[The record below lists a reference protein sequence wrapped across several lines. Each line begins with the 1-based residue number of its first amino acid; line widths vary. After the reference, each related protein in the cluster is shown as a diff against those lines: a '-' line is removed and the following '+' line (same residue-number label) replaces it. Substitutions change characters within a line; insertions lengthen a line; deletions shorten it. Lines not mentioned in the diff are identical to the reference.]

1 MKSLKDTS
9 SLTNSFQ
16 LIAITPPGV
25 LDPTIAIAASR
36 SKGIGIF
43 NLEFAHDP
51 EAALSAIERLV
62 TNAGY
67 PCGIKLNAANSLFNA
82 ALIPNLPASIGI
94 VILTYSNSEK
104 LAQYIRELRAHS
116 RLVFLEALSLEH
128 AQHGYDLK
136 IDGIVAKG
144 NEAAGFIG
152 EKTAFIL
159 FQQIVSNLS
168 LPVWVQGGIGLNTAA
183 ACYAGGAAGIV
194 LDSQLYLTKESP
206 FSNGIKKH
214 LKRVD
219 GSETICLGNKP
230 VLCRIYNRPGLKIDD
245 ASLNIDQQPEH
256 AQDTEYNAVS
266 LLRQYI
272 QKHIAWDEAESSLW
286 PLGQD
291 IAFAASLAQRFGT
304 VGSIVHAIR
313 ETIREHVQ
321 TVKSLKILNEGS
333 PLATSHGTRYPI
345 VQGPMARISDKA
357 AFLAQVAEGGALPM
371 VALSKLRS
379 SEIKEVLSEVK
390 KYIGEH
396 LWGVGLLG
404 FIETDLLKS
413 QIEAIEPFSPK
424 FAIIAGGLPNQVSV
438 LESKGIATYVHVP
451 SPGILD
457 MFVDSGARRFIFEGY
472 ECGGHIGPRSSFVL
486 WETMVEKLLEKFK
499 EGYVP
504 EQFHVLFAG
513 GIHDAL
519 SASMV
524 AAIAAPL
531 AKHGAKVGVQM
542 GTAYLFT
549 EEIVETGALIKG
561 YQKNVL
567 HCSDTCVLEISPGH
581 ALRCCDTPFVRLFE
595 DYKRRLKNEN
605 LPSGEISSQLDKLI
619 IGRSRIASKGVTR
632 NPAFGSKPDSPYKV
646 PVNDR
651 KQQKEGL
658 YMTGQLAALRDKT
671 LRIGEL
677 HYDVSMKSSEML
689 ASLTPLKRSATTEKP
704 SDIAIIGM
712 ASVFPKAGNLWTYW
726 ENILNKVN
734 AISEVPARRWDWKL
748 YFDEDKKARD
758 KIYSRW
764 GGFLDDMSF
773 DPLKYGIPPTSLSS
787 IEPLHLMTLEVV
799 SAALKDAGYETKEFL
814 REKTSV
820 IIGTGT
826 SVGDVGQNYVLRA
839 SLPALFD
846 IDSDEVFK
854 RLNEW
859 TEDSFPGIL
868 MNVLAG
874 RVANRF
880 NLGGINYTIDAA
892 CASSLAALYN
902 AARELENGSSDM
914 VIVGGVDAS
923 QNPFTFTCFSKTNAL
938 SPSGVCRVFD
948 EKADGT
954 VISEGLAILVLKRL
968 EDAER
973 DGDRIYAVLKSIAGS
988 SDGRGTSMTAP
999 RVEGQLLAL
1008 NRAYTKAGFSSADV
1022 ELFEAHGTGTV
1033 VGDQVEAESLIRLLN
1048 KNNAAKQ
1055 SCAVG
1060 SVKSMI
1066 GHAKGAA
1073 GLAGTIKVA
1082 LSLYHKVLPPTLGV
1096 EKPNSK
1102 VDFNNGPLYVNTE
1115 LRPWVG
1121 KKDVPR
1127 RAGVSAFGFGGTNF
1141 HAVIEEYK
1149 GKFMEGEEPAAFQN
1163 WPSELFLWSGQ
1174 SRSEIVSALKML
1186 QSSLEEAGN
1195 LRLGDLAYTFYK
1207 MFKENDKDEG
1217 KHRARLAIVASS
1229 LNDLRE
1235 KLSFAVQSLNDESN
1249 KNVFDRKGIFF
1260 TDEGHGVQG
1269 RVAFLFPGQGSQYA
1283 NMLRESAVFFPEVL
1297 RCFERANTV
1306 LGERFPEGL
1315 SGYIFPPPSFTVE
1328 RESEQKKKLS
1338 ETNIAQPSLGASC
1351 YGIFTLLQKM
1361 GLHADMTAGH
1371 SYGEY
1376 VALAAAGVF
1385 DEDTLY
1391 AISESRG
1398 RFIIEAAQ
1406 GNDLGTMAAVRQSAS
1421 ELKEAIKD
1429 IDGVVIANI
1438 NSPQQTVISGE
1449 RNVIQRVAEL
1459 LKSKD
1464 VQVHL
1469 LPVAGAFH
1477 SHLVA
1482 PAKKLFSDFLKT
1494 IRFNPPE
1501 VEVFS
1506 NSFAEPYGSSPEEIQ
1521 SCLAEHMVRPVEFV
1535 RQIEAMYKRGA
1546 RFFIEVGPGSVLT
1559 NLVKQIL
1566 EGRPVLAVATDIQG
1580 QSSLTQLLRTL
1591 GQLSVNGVQMSLDRL
1606 YQGRNLKTLNLNALE
1621 GETKEK
1627 VSPATY
1633 LVNSKGIFKPGK
1645 VWKERADKGVL
1656 AEYRLKDRR
1665 LSQEPKKEPAKD
1677 KTFKASSERETLRV
1691 PEKHITPQSFFEKL
1705 ENIGAQ
1711 PLTNTDMD
1719 AVMFQ
1724 FQQLMGRFLE
1734 TQKSVMMAYL
1744 QGTSQPGESD
1754 RLGTLVSSQQQVQ
1767 DMLEKGS
1774 YQSQEPATFVP
1785 PAVEESGP
1793 EPSPEKQSEL
1803 AFDSLREE
1811 LIRITSE
1818 RTGYPKEML
1827 NLDSDIEADLG
1838 IDSIKRVEI
1847 MSSFMKYFDDA
1858 AKQKI
1863 QTIMDEISKL
1873 KTLNSI
1879 LQRTSEVIL
1888 PGLQKHEE
1896 VAESAANK
1904 TGEYALPVQNIL
1916 NKDTIQEE
1924 LLRVTSERTGYP
1936 KEMLNL
1942 DSDIEADLGIDSIK
1956 RVEIL
1961 GAFVRSF
1968 PEAERQKFQVSIDE
1982 ISKLRTLRSI
1992 IEKSVDICSPG
2003 DLKSIVS
2010 QTAQVTSDK
2019 ALPPDRSIRKDGDEH
2034 LPRFL
2039 LEPIEAPFPKETLQI
2054 GNGVFLITDDG
2065 GGVADTLAQE
2075 LRRLGGEAVILQM
2088 GSSEI
2093 KDDGTTYSA
2102 DLTDP
2107 LDVNSLITG
2116 IRSKYGP
2123 IAALIHLLP
2132 LGHSVPFSEM
2142 DLNAWRNYLKVEIK
2156 SLFYLAKE
2164 LGADLRDAG
2173 RKNGGW
2179 FLAATALQGKC
2190 FDANKEDC
2198 FVGQAGIAGLIKTL
2212 YHEWPEVKCRVV
2224 HMDLNKTHSILS
2236 EQLIQEITTKDNTFE
2251 VGYEG
2256 SKRFRYLPRLS
2267 NLRQSSVPKI
2277 QIQKDWVIMIT
2288 GGAIGITAEVAYEF
2302 AVKYQPTLVLVGRS
2316 AFPDTESPE
2325 TTELTSPDTLKRALI
2340 NKLGAGGSTP
2350 NPVQVEAAYMRLLKD
2365 REIRQNV
2372 KKMQAAGAN
2381 VEYFQADVRDEQ
2393 SFGGL
2398 IDDIYR
2404 SFGRLDG
2411 IVHGAG
2417 IIEDKLLEDK
2427 KPDSFDRVFDTKT
2440 DSAFILS
2447 RKIRGESLEFAVFFT
2462 SITGT
2467 FGNKGQTDYAAA
2479 NEVVNELAVLLDRKW
2494 KGRIVAINWGPWKK
2508 AGMVTPEVER
2518 QFRERGV
2525 HLITLPAGRRKVDE
2539 ELSYGSKG
2547 DVKIIIG
2554 DGPWGRIAAD
2564 ISPSL
2569 LNEFL
2574 PLLNHTCSSFEFHN
2588 DTLQVQKRLAP
2599 DHDLYLQDHCLDG
2612 KPVLPA
2618 AVAVEIMAEAAKHGW
2633 PDWNI
2638 ASILDVHVFK
2648 GVILDNGVTDVRI
2661 IAKPNGNSDPKKNY
2675 LELDIKISEV
2685 EKPDRISYSSKV
2697 ILNDRVPV
2705 SLVHKFPDASAM
2717 NKFPMSVESAYRKWL
2732 FHGPRFHCIKSI
2744 EGISEKGIIATF
2756 IPSSPDDCLT
2766 EISGSH
2772 WLVDPVMLDGGLQLV
2787 WLWSRANKNMS
2798 ALPSRFKAVHL
2809 FNANNAN
2816 TSSIIRCHL
2825 EIIEGIEGHTVHSNI
2840 YFTDPEG
2847 RVLCMVEDFESS
2859 CSKSL
2864 NRLAV
2869 KETDRLKN

>member
-1 MKSLKDTS
+1 MSLDNILDLKRP
-9 SLTNSFQ
+9 FQ
-16 LIAITPPGV
+16 LVAITPPG
-25 LDPTIAIAASR
+25 LINPGIAIAASR
-36 SKGIGIF
+36 SSGIGIL
-43 NLEFAHDP
+43 NLEFTNDLP
-51 EAALSAIERLV
+51 QALDAIEQLV
-62 TNAGY
+62 YHSKYA
-67 PCGIKLNAANSLFNA
+67 CGIKLSGEDDSFISSI
-82 ALIPNLPASIGI
+82 IPKLPKGISIVVLTHGKPENLAKHVKEIH
-94 VILTYSNSEK
+94 LHN
-104 LAQYIRELRAHS
+104 
-116 RLVFLEALSLEH
+116 RLVFLEVTSLEQAKLGH
-128 AQHGYDLK
+128 ELK
-136 IDGIVAKG
+136 VDGVIAKG
-144 NEAAGFIG
+144 NESAGFIG

-206 FSNGIKKH
+206 FSDGIKKH
-214 LKRVD
+214 LKRMD

-230 VLCRIYNRPGLKIDD
+230 VLCRIYNRPGLKIDE
-245 ASLNIDQQPEH
+245 ASLNIDQQPENTE
-256 AQDTEYNAVS
+256 DTEYNAVS

-272 QKHIAWDEAESSLW
+272 QKYMAWDEAESSLW

-291 IAFAASLAQRFGT
+291 IAFAASLAKRFGT
-304 VGSIVHAIR
+304 VGSILHAIR
-313 ETIREHVQ
+313 ETISEHVQ

-371 VALSKLRS
+371 VALSELRS

-390 KYIGEH
+390 KYLGDH

-404 FIETDLLKS
+404 FIESDLLKS

-499 EGYVP
+499 EGYAP
-504 EQFHVLFAG
+504 EQFHILFAG

-549 EEIVETGALIKG
+549 EEIVETGALVKG

-595 DYKRRLKNEN
+595 DNKRRLKNEN

-619 IGRSRIASKGVTR
+619 LGRARIASKGVTR
-632 NPAFGSKPDSPYKV
+632 NPAYGSKPDLPYKV
-646 PVNDR
+646 PVDDS
-651 KQQKEGL
+651 KQHNEGL
-658 YMTGQLAALRDKT
+658 YMTGQLAAIRDKT
-671 LRIGEL
+671 FSISEL

-689 ASLTPLKRSATTEKP
+689 ASLAPLKSSAITEKP

-712 ASVFPKAGNLWTYW
+712 ASVFPKAGNLRTYW

-799 SAALKDAGYETKEFL
+799 SAALKDAGYEDKEFIH
-814 REKTSV
+814 EKTSV
-820 IIGTGT
+820 IIGTG
-826 SVGDVGQNYVLRA
+826 SSFGDLAQNYVLRA
-839 SLPALFD
+839 SIPMLFD
-846 IDSDEVFK
+846 IHSDEVFK

-880 NLGGINYTIDAA
+880 NFGGINYTIDAA

-938 SPSGVCRVFD
+938 SPGGVCRVFD

-954 VISEGLAILVLKRL
+954 IISEGLAVLVLKRL

-973 DGDRIYAVLKSIAGS
+973 DGDRIYAVLKSVAGS
-988 SDGRGTSMTAP
+988 SDGRGMSMTAP

-1008 NRAYTKAGFSSADV
+1008 NRAYTKAGFSPADV

-1066 GHAKGAA
+1066 GHTKGAA
-1073 GLAGTIKVA
+1073 GLAGLIKVA
-1082 LSLYHKVLPPTLGV
+1082 LSLYHKVLPPTIGV
-1096 EKPNSK
+1096 DKPNSK
-1102 VDFNNGPLYVNTE
+1102 IDFNNGPLYVNTE
-1115 LRPWVG
+1115 LRPWIG
-1121 KKDVPR
+1121 KEGALR

-1141 HAVIEEYK
+1141 HAVLEEYK

-1174 SRSEIVSALKML
+1174 SRMEIVSALKML
-1186 QSSLEEAGN
+1186 QKSLEERLQ
-1195 LRLGDLAYTFYK
+1195 LRLGDIAYTFYK

-1229 LNDLRE
+1229 LDDLRE
-1235 KLSFAVQSLNDESN
+1235 KLSFAIQSLNDESN

-1260 TDEGHGVQG
+1260 TDEGHVVQG
-1269 RVAFLFPGQGSQYA
+1269 RVAFLFPGQGSQYP
-1283 NMLRESAVFFPEVL
+1283 NMLRELTVFFPEVL

-1306 LGERFPEGL
+1306 LRERFPEGL

-1328 RESEQKKKLS
+1328 RESEHKKKLS

-1351 YGIFTLLQKM
+1351 YGMFTLLQKM

-1438 NSPQQTVISGE
+1438 NSPQQTVVSGE

-1494 IRFNPPE
+1494 VRFNSPE
-1501 VEVFS
+1501 LEVFS
-1506 NSFAEPYGSSPEEIQ
+1506 NSFAAPYGSSPDEIR
-1521 SCLAEHMVRPVEFV
+1521 SSLAEHMVRPVEFV
-1535 RQIEAMYKRGA
+1535 REIEEMYKRGA
-1546 RFFIEVGPGSVLT
+1546 RFFVEVGPGSVLT

-1580 QSSLTQLLRTL
+1580 QPSLVQFLKTL
-1591 GQLSVNGVQMSLDRL
+1591 GQLAVNGVQMSLDRL
-1606 YQGRNLKTLNLNALE
+1606 YQGRNLKSLNLNALE
-1621 GETKEK
+1621 GETKGK

-1645 VWKERADKGVL
+1645 VWKERTDKVAL

-1677 KTFKASSERETLRV
+1677 KAFKASSEGENLRV
-1691 PEKHITPQSFFEKL
+1691 PEKHVTPQSSFEKL

-1719 AVMFQ
+1719 AVMSQ

-1734 TQKSVMMAYL
+1734 TQKSIMMAYL

-1754 RLGTLVSSQQQVQ
+1754 SLGTLDSSQQQVQ
-1767 DMLEKGS
+1767 DMLEKVS
-1774 YQSQEPATFVP
+1774 YQSQEPATSVS

-1803 AFDSLREE
+1803 NIDYLREE

-1847 MSSFMKYFDDA
+1847 LSAFMKCFDDA

-1863 QTIMDEISKL
+1863 QTIMDEVSKL
-1873 KTLNSI
+1873 KTLNSV
-1879 LQRTSEVIL
+1879 LERTSEVIL
-1888 PGLQKHEE
+1888 PGLQKREE
-1896 VAESAANK
+1896 VAKSEVNK
-1904 TGEYALPVQNIL
+1904 AGEYALPVQNIF
-1916 NKDTIQEE
+1916 NKDTIKDE
-1924 LLRVTSERTGYP
+1924 LLRITSERTGYP

-1961 GAFVRSF
+1961 GAFAKSF
-1968 PEAERQKFQVSIDE
+1968 PEADRQKFQVIIDE

-1992 IEKSVDICSPG
+1992 IEKSADVCSVS
-2003 DLKSIVS
+2003 DLKSVVS
-2010 QTAQVTSDK
+2010 SAPR
-2019 ALPPDRSIRKDGDEH
+2019 LPSEQASQPYHDIRKDGDEH

-2054 GNGVFLITDDG
+2054 GNGVFIITDDG

-2093 KDDGTTYSA
+2093 KADGTTYSA

-2107 LDVNSLITG
+2107 FTVNSVITE
-2116 IRSKYGP
+2116 IRLKYSP
-2123 IAALIHLLP
+2123 ISGLIHLLP
-2132 LGHSVPFSEM
+2132 LGHSVPYSEM
-2142 DLNAWRNYLKVEIK
+2142 DLNAWRNYLKLEIK
-2156 SLFYLAKE
+2156 SLFYLTKA

-2173 RKNGGW
+2173 RKNVGW
-2179 FLAATALQGKC
+2179 LLAATALQGKC

-2198 FVGQAGIAGLIKTL
+2198 FVGQAGIAGLIKTM
-2212 YHEWPEVKCRVV
+2212 YHEWPEVTCRVI

-2236 EQLIQEITTKDNTFE
+2236 EQLIQEIATKDSAFE

-2256 SKRFRYLPRLS
+2256 SKRFKYLPRLS
-2267 NLRQSSVPKI
+2267 NLRQGSVPKI

-2316 AFPDTESPE
+2316 AFPDKESPE
-2325 TTELTSPDTLKRALI
+2325 TAELTSPDTIKRALI
-2340 NKLGAGGSTP
+2340 NKLSTGGSTP
-2350 NPVQVEAAYMRLLKD
+2350 SPVQVEAAYMRLLKD

-2372 KKMQAAGAN
+2372 AKMQAAGAK

-2447 RKIRGESLEFAVFFT
+2447 RKIRGESLKFSVFFT

-2467 FGNKGQTDYAAA
+2467 FGNRGQTDYAAA
-2479 NEVVNELAVLLDRKW
+2479 NEVVNELAALLDRKW

-2508 AGMVTPEVER
+2508 SGMVTPEVER

-2525 HLITLPAGRRKVDE
+2525 QLITLLAGRRKVDE
-2539 ELSYGSKG
+2539 ELRYGSKG

-2554 DGPWGRIAAD
+2554 DGPWDRITD
-2564 ISPSL
+2564 DTSPSL

-2588 DTLQVQKRLAP
+2588 GSLQVQKRLAP
-2599 DHDLYLQDHCLDG
+2599 DHDLYLQDHCLNG

-2618 AVAVEIMAEAAKHGW
+2618 AVAVEIMAEAAKYGW

-2638 ASILDVHVFK
+2638 SSILDVRIFK
-2648 GVILDNGVTDVRI
+2648 GVILDNGSKDLKITAESTGKPDSEKNHLELHI
-2661 IAKPNGNSDPKKNY
+2661 QISEAAKPN
-2675 LELDIKISEV
+2675 
-2685 EKPDRISYSSKV
+2685 RISYSSKV
-2697 ILNDRVPV
+2697 ILNNRLPV
-2705 SLVHKFPDASAM
+2705 SLMHKFPDASSM
-2717 NKFPMSVESAYRKWL
+2717 NKFPMSVELAYQKWL

-2756 IPSSPDDCLT
+2756 VPSSPDDCLRGN
-2766 EISGSH
+2766 SGRR
-2772 WLVDPVMLDGGLQLV
+2772 WLIDPVILDGGLQLV
-2787 WLWSRANKNMS
+2787 WLWVRAHKDMS
-2798 ALPSRFKAVHL
+2798 ALPSHFKAIHI
-2809 FNANNAN
+2809 FNPN

-2825 EIIEGIEGHTVHSNI
+2825 EVIEEIDGQTVLSNI
-2840 YFTDPEG
+2840 YFTDPDG
-2847 RVLCMVEDFESS
+2847 RVLCIVEGLEAT

-2864 NRLAV
+2864 NRLSL
-2869 KETDRLKN
+2869 KEELKLEN

>member
-1 MKSLKDTS
+1 MSLDNILDLKCP
-9 SLTNSFQ
+9 FQ
-16 LIAITPPGV
+16 LVAITPPGLV
-25 LDPTIAIAASR
+25 NPWIAIAASK
-36 SKGIGIF
+36 SGGIGIL
-43 NLEFAHDP
+43 NLEFTNDLP
-51 EAALSAIERLV
+51 QALNAIEQLV
-62 TNAGY
+62 YHSKYA
-67 PCGIKLNAANSLFNA
+67 CGIKLSGEDDSFISSI
-82 ALIPNLPASIGI
+82 IPKLPKGISIVVLTHGKPENLAKHVKEIH
-94 VILTYSNSEK
+94 LHN
-104 LAQYIRELRAHS
+104 
-116 RLVFLEALSLEH
+116 RLVFLEVTSLEQAKLGH
-128 AQHGYDLK
+128 ELK
-136 IDGIVAKG
+136 VDGLIAKG
-144 NEAAGFIG
+144 NESAGFIG

-206 FSNGIKKH
+206 FSDGIKKH
-214 LKRVD
+214 LKRMD

-230 VLCRIYNRPGLKIDD
+230 ILCRIYNRPGLKIDD
-245 ASLNIDQQPEH
+245 ASLNIDQQPENTG
-256 AQDTEYNAVS
+256 DTEYNAVS
-266 LLRQYI
+266 LLRQHI
-272 QKHIAWDEAESSLW
+272 QKHMVWDEAENSLW
-286 PLGQD
+286 LIGQD
-291 IAFAASLAQRFGT
+291 IAFAVSLAKRFGT
-304 VGSIVHAIR
+304 VGSILHAIR
-313 ETIREHVQ
+313 VTISEHVQ

-371 VALSKLRS
+371 VALSELRS

-390 KYIGEH
+390 KHLGDH

-404 FIETDLLKS
+404 FIESDLLKS
-413 QIEAIEPFSPK
+413 QIEAIEPFSPN

-499 EGYVP
+499 EGYAP
-504 EQFHVLFAG
+504 EQFHILFAG

-549 EEIVETGALIKG
+549 EEIVETGALVKG

-581 ALRCCDTPFVRLFE
+581 ALRCCDTPFVSLFE
-595 DYKRRLKNEN
+595 DNKRRLKNEN

-619 IGRSRIASKGVTR
+619 IGRARIASKGVTR
-632 NPAFGSKPDSPYKV
+632 NPAYGSNPDLPYKV
-646 PVNDR
+646 PVNNR
-651 KQQKEGL
+651 KQHNEGL

-671 LRIGEL
+671 FNISEL
-677 HYDVSMKSSEML
+677 HYDVSVKSSEIL
-689 ASLTPLKRSATTEKP
+689 ASLAPLKSSATTEKP

-712 ASVFPKAGNLWTYW
+712 ASVFPKAGNLRTYW

-758 KIYSRW
+758 KIYSKW

-799 SAALKDAGYETKEFL
+799 SAALQDAGYENKEFIH
-814 REKTSV
+814 EKTSV
-820 IIGTGT
+820 IIGTG
-826 SVGDVGQNYVLRA
+826 SSFGDLGQKYVLRA
-839 SLPALFD
+839 SIPTLFD

-880 NLGGINYTIDAA
+880 NFGGINYTIDAA

-954 VISEGLAILVLKRL
+954 IISEGLAVLVLKRL

-973 DGDRIYAVLKSIAGS
+973 DGDRIYAVLKSVAGS

-1008 NRAYTKAGFSSADV
+1008 NRAYTRAGFSPADV

-1066 GHAKGAA
+1066 GHTKGAA

-1082 LSLYHKVLPPTLGV
+1082 LSLYHKVLPPTIGV
-1096 EKPNSK
+1096 DKPNSK
-1102 VDFNNGPLYVNTE
+1102 IDFNNGPLYVNTE
-1115 LRPWVG
+1115 LRPWIG
-1121 KKDVPR
+1121 KEGAPR

-1141 HAVIEEYK
+1141 HAVLEEYK

-1174 SRSEIVSALKML
+1174 SRMEIVSALKML
-1186 QSSLEEAGN
+1186 QKSLEERLQ
-1195 LRLGDLAYTFYK
+1195 LRLGDIAYTFYK

-1229 LNDLRE
+1229 LDDLRE
-1235 KLSFAVQSLNDESN
+1235 KLSFAIQSLNDASN
-1249 KNVFDRKGIFF
+1249 KNVFYRKGIFF
-1260 TDEGHGVQG
+1260 ADEGHVVQG
-1269 RVAFLFPGQGSQYA
+1269 RVAFLFPGQGSQYP
-1283 NMLRESAVFFPEVL
+1283 NMFRELTLFFPEVL

-1306 LGERFPEGL
+1306 LRERFPEGL

-1328 RESEQKKKLS
+1328 RESEHKKKLS

-1351 YGIFTLLQKM
+1351 YGMFTLLQKM

-1406 GNDLGTMAAVRQSAS
+1406 GNDLGTMVAVRQSAS

-1438 NSPQQTVISGE
+1438 NSPQQTVVSGE
-1449 RNVIQRVAEL
+1449 RNAIQRVAEL

-1494 IRFNPPE
+1494 IRFNSPE
-1501 VEVFS
+1501 LEVFS
-1506 NSFAEPYGSSPEEIQ
+1506 NSFAAPYGSSPDEIR
-1521 SCLAEHMVRPVEFV
+1521 SSLAEHMVRPVEFV
-1535 RQIEAMYKRGA
+1535 REIEEMYKRGA
-1546 RFFIEVGPGSVLT
+1546 RFFVEVGPGSVLT

-1566 EGRPVLAVATDIQG
+1566 EGHPVLAVATDIQG
-1580 QSSLTQLLRTL
+1580 QPSLVQFLKTL
-1591 GQLSVNGVQMSLDRL
+1591 GQLAVNGVQMSLDRL
-1606 YQGRNLKTLNLNALE
+1606 YQGRNLKSLNLNALE
-1621 GETKEK
+1621 GETKGK
-1627 VSPATY
+1627 VSPTTY
-1633 LVNSKGIFKPGK
+1633 LVNSKGIFKPGT
-1645 VWKERADKGVL
+1645 VWKERTDKVAL

-1677 KTFKASSERETLRV
+1677 KAFKASSEGENLRA
-1691 PEKHITPQSFFEKL
+1691 PEKHVTPQSSFEKL

-1754 RLGTLVSSQQQVQ
+1754 SLGTLDSSQQQAQ
-1767 DMLEKGS
+1767 DVLEKVS
-1774 YQSQEPATFVP
+1774 YQSQEPATFVS

-1803 AFDSLREE
+1803 NIDYLREE

-1827 NLDSDIEADLG
+1827 
-1838 IDSIKRVEI
+1838 K
-1847 MSSFMKYFDDA
+1847 
-1858 AKQKI
+1858 
-1863 QTIMDEISKL
+1863 
-1873 KTLNSI
+1873 
-1879 LQRTSEVIL
+1879 
-1888 PGLQKHEE
+1888 
-1896 VAESAANK
+1896 
-1904 TGEYALPVQNIL
+1904 
-1916 NKDTIQEE
+1916 
-1924 LLRVTSERTGYP
+1924 
-1936 KEMLNL
+1936 L

-1961 GAFVRSF
+1961 GAFAKSF
-1968 PEAERQKFQVSIDE
+1968 PEADRQKFHVIIDE
-1982 ISKLRTLRSI
+1982 ISKLRTLGSI
-1992 IEKSVDICSPG
+1992 IEKSADVCLG
-2003 DLKSIVS
+2003 HELKSVVS
-2010 QTAQVTSDK
+2010 PAPRVPSEQASQ
-2019 ALPPDRSIRKDGDEH
+2019 PDHDIRKDGDEH

-2054 GNGVFLITDDG
+2054 GNGVFIITDDG

-2093 KDDGTTYSA
+2093 KEDGTTYSA

-2107 LDVNSLITG
+2107 FTVNSVITE
-2116 IRSKYGP
+2116 IRLKYSP
-2123 IAALIHLLP
+2123 ISGLIHLLP
-2132 LGHSVPFSEM
+2132 LGHQVPYSEM
-2142 DLNAWRNYLKVEIK
+2142 DLNAWRNYLKLEIK
-2156 SLFYLAKE
+2156 SLFYLAKA

-2173 RKNGGW
+2173 RKNVGW
-2179 FLAATALQGKC
+2179 LLAATALQGKC
-2190 FDANKEDC
+2190 FDANKEAC
-2198 FVGQAGIAGLIKTL
+2198 FVGQAGIAGLIKTM
-2212 YHEWPEVKCRVV
+2212 YHEWPEVKCRVI

-2236 EQLIQEITTKDNTFE
+2236 EQLIQEIATKDNAFE

-2256 SKRFRYLPRLS
+2256 LKRFKYLPRLS
-2267 NLRQSSVPKI
+2267 NLRQDTVPRI

-2302 AVKYQPTLVLVGRS
+2302 AVKYQPTLVLIGRS
-2316 AFPDTESPE
+2316 AFPDKESPE
-2325 TTELTSPDTLKRALI
+2325 TTELASPDMIKRALI
-2340 NKLGAGGSTP
+2340 NKLSTGGTTP
-2350 NPVQVEAAYMRLLKD
+2350 SPTQVETAYMRLLKD
-2365 REIRQNV
+2365 REIRQNIA
-2372 KKMQAAGAN
+2372 KMQAAGAK

-2398 IDDIYR
+2398 IDNIYR

-2467 FGNKGQTDYAAA
+2467 FGNRGQTDYAAA
-2479 NEVVNELAVLLDRKW
+2479 NEIVNELAVLLDRKW

-2508 AGMVTPEVER
+2508 TGMVTPDVER

-2525 HLITLPAGRRKVDE
+2525 QLITLPAGRHKVDE
-2539 ELSYGSKG
+2539 ELRYGSKG

-2554 DGPWGRIAAD
+2554 DGPWDRITD
-2564 ISPSL
+2564 DTSPSL

-2574 PLLNHTCSSFEFHN
+2574 PLLNHTSSSFEFRN
-2588 DTLQVQKRLAP
+2588 GALQVLKRLDP
-2599 DHDLYLQDHCLDG
+2599 DYDLYLQDHCLDG

-2618 AVAVEIMAEAAKHGW
+2618 AVAVEIMAEAAKCGW

-2638 ASILDVHVFK
+2638 SSILDVCVFK
-2648 GVILDNGVTDVRI
+2648 GVILDNSSTDVKI
-2661 IAKPNGNSDPKKNY
+2661 SAKANGNSDPKKNY

-2685 EKPDRISYSSKV
+2685 EKPDRTSYSSKV
-2697 ILNDRVPV
+2697 ILNNRLPV

-2717 NKFPMSVESAYRKWL
+2717 NKFPMSVESAYQEWL

-2766 EISGSH
+2766 EISGSP
-2772 WLVDPVMLDGGLQLV
+2772 WLIDPVMLDGGLQLV
-2787 WLWSRANKNMS
+2787 WLWSRAHKNMS
-2798 ALPSRFKAVHL
+2798 ALPSRFKAIHI
-2809 FNANNAN
+2809 FDPN

-2840 YFTDPEG
+2840 YFTDPDG

-2869 KETDRLKN
+2869 KEADRLKN